1 MTFKQY
7 NHSSKPLFDEL
18 QILNVYQINYYTIAI
33 LTRQFINNQLPTS
46 LMNIF
51 RTNED
56 VHNYNTRSIKKLH
69 KPLITTNIRK
79 FSISYKGV
87 DIFNNLP
94 SDLKKT
100 RCQSTFKRKLK
111 NFILTNQIKI

>member
-18 QILNVYQINYYTIAI
+18 QILNVFQINYHTIVI
-33 LTRQFINNQLPTS
+33 LTSQFINNQLPTS
-46 LMNIF
+46 LKNIF

-56 VHNYNTRSIKKLH
+56 VHNYNTRSTKKLH
-69 KPLITTNIRK
+69 KPLIKTNIRK
-79 FSISYKGV
+79 ISISYKGV

-100 RCQSTFKRKLK
+100 GV
-111 NFILTNQIKI
+111 NQLLSEN